1 MPDGNVPFA
10 RREDFCTVM
19 ISNFLLI
26 SDSTRWLLALG
37 GAVLIAGGAYRL
49 RALSG
54 SGMIAA
60 IVLGASIVGLAG
72 WWAGFLLIT
81 FFLSSSL
88 LSRVRRNHVSV
99 HAARGSRRDA
109 VQVMAN
115 GGVALLCAAA
125 YQSAEHPAWLLA
137 LAGSVAAANAD
148 TWSTEIGRTSR
159 TLPRLITT
167 GRQVPGGTSGAVSA
181 RGLVAAALGAAL
193 ISLLAGI
200 GAEANWF
207 PISQSWAMSLIV
219 VGTAGL
225 AGSVVDSILGATV
238 QEQRWCDVCE
248 QQTER
253 RIHGCGTPTRPLSGV
268 LRISNDA
275 VNLACVFSGG
285 VLGLG
290 IGWFVA

>member
-1 MPDGNVPFA
+1 
-10 RREDFCTVM
+10 M
-19 ISNFLLI
+19 ITNFLLV

-37 GAVLIAGGAYRL
+37 GAMLIAVGAYGL

-54 SGMIAA
+54 SGMTAA
-60 IVLGASIVGLAG
+60 IVLGTSIVGLAG
-72 WWAGFLLIT
+72 WWAGFVLIT

-88 LSRVRRNHVSV
+88 LSRVGRNHIRVD
-99 HAARGSRRDA
+99 AARGSRRDA

-125 YQSAEHPAWLLA
+125 YQSTAHPAWLLA
-137 LAGSVAAANAD
+137 LAGSIAAANAD
-148 TWSTEIGRTSR
+148 TWSTEIGRTSH
-159 TLPRLITT
+159 TLPRLVTT

-181 RGLVAAALGAAL
+181 RGLVAAASGATL
-193 ISLLAGI
+193 IGLLAGI

-207 PISQSWAMSLIV
+207 PISQSWAMSTVV

-225 AGSVVDSILGATV
+225 AGSIVDSILGATV

-248 QQTER
+248 KRTER
-253 RIHGCGTPTRPLSGV
+253 QIHRCGTPTRPLSRMP
-268 LRISNDA
+268 RISNDV
-275 VNLACVFSGG
+275 VNLACVFAGG

-290 IGWFVA
+290 IGWFIA